1 MSGDLAAAIK
11 KLKGDYEA
19 ASAAGAAALP
29 KAIDA
34 QNAMTSTVNSYG
46 DKLKALAAMST
57 SRLGTSKVP
66 SGPNDLSKFREE
78 VRERARAR

>member
-1 MSGDLAAAIK
+1 MSEDLAEAIK

-19 ASAAGAAALP
+19 ASAASAAILP

-34 QNAMTSTVNSYG
+34 QNAMTSTVNSCG

-57 SRLGTSKVP
+57 SR
-66 SGPNDLSKFREE
+66 
-78 VRERARAR
+78 

>member
-1 MSGDLAAAIK
+1 MPRASRHQASYGD

-34 QNAMTSTVNSYG
+34 QNAMTTTVNSYG

-57 SRLGTSKVP
+57 SR
-66 SGPNDLSKFREE
+66 
-78 VRERARAR
+78 